1 MQVQANGMTLE
12 VEDTGETDRF
22 PVLLVAGMGMQLIG
36 WPPPFVR
43 GIQRSGFRV
52 IRFDNRDI
60 GLSTSLD
67 HLGKPSVLLSV
78 LKQKVGLKLNP
89 PYTVQDLA
97 DDALALMDAMQLPRA
112 HVVGV
117 SMGSMVAQR
126 MALSAPDRLISLT
139 LLMTSSG
146 APNLPGPT
154 AEVLKAMMVPLAE
167 GGTPQS
173 KANTLRFLT
182 ALASPGFP
190 YPSGVLEDFIDQ
202 CMARSDRP
210 QGALRQAM
218 AVAADT
224 ERANALGQIRTPTLV
239 IHGREDPILPWPCG
253 LDAAQRIPF
262 SEWQLIEGMG
272 HDFPPG
278 VVTQLLA
285 HLLPFMHQH
294 S

>member
-52 IRFDNRDI
+52 IRFDHRDI

-67 HLGKPSVLLSV
+67 HLGKPSVLLPV

-97 DDALALMDAMQLPRA
+97 DDALALMDALQLPRA

-239 IHGREDPILPWPCG
+239 IHGREDQIIPLSNSITLANLISRSQLHVFGRCG
-253 LDAAQRIPF
+253 HWTQIEHAARFNKLVGNFIT
-262 SEWQLIEGMG
+262 E
-272 HDFPPG
+272 
-278 VVTQLLA
+278 A
-285 HLLPFMHQH
+285 A
-294 S
+294 